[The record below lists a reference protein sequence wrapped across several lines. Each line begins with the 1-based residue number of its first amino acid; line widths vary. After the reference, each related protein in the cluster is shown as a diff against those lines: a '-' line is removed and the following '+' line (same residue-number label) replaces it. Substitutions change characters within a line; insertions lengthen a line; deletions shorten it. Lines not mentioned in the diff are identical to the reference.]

1 MTRAF
6 RPCVKAFIPRMLA
19 FVVAA
24 LNVAC
29 FDVNIVFPPPQTRL
43 FCRLCEISIEYNCG
57 SLPEQQCNII
67 VSAHNQNLSS
77 HQVSCS
83 SSSHAA
89 VLDVTRL
96 PGDLEHVEFSAQLSC
111 SHMQPAAVA
120 TVQYAVTPLPQAAP
134 PSNTVPAN
142 AAIALSRLPLGDPL
156 VAGVARTITTNLKFS
171 FALFRNPRVVAIDCW
186 AQLPTACSR
195 GVSLADCMEASGYGA
210 TLWLAYSNASLES
223 PAGFETERDSIV
235 IQVVL
240 SHSPSGASLNILA
253 AAPASALRFA
263 RRTSPADFF
272 SQRSCSPSLKAQIA
286 SDLNLWLSSDLKL
299 TRQDID
305 AGYASSWCA
314 RITVINGTVY
324 SVDPKPHIQMT
335 NGAEHWFF
343 SMLSE
348 ILAHLYG
355 AVSLPDIDVL
365 VGGEIPELPHG
376 AKLPILSMTQSVAHM
391 NIMYPDTYF
400 LYWNGRRLPDHAW
413 YRPPTDFSR
422 AQAAVPWHQ
431 RIPKLYWR
439 GTVAGWKSNSR
450 GRVVILGRLHPD
462 LIDAL
467 PQRLV
472 NDAWTE
478 SVPES
483 QGGWTDFSDAM
494 RRGSPGNA
502 TEVFSYKYVINTHGN
517 GNDWSNRFRSLLS
530 TGAAVFKQESSL
542 YEFWE
547 WGLKPWVHFIPVRRD
562 LSDLPQLLQWAQ
574 QHDAEA
580 KKIAEAGVRYVQS
593 NVRYDDALCYWSELA
608 SALPRTIDYAPSAPD
623 ASQPHRITKAF
634 EAKA

>member
-1 MTRAF
+1 MAWIF
-6 RPCVKAFIPRMLA
+6 RPCAKAFVSCIFA
-19 FVVAA
+19 IFVAA
-24 LNVAC
+24 FNVAC
-29 FDVNIVFPPPQTRL
+29 FEIAIVFPPSQTRL
-43 FCRLCEISIEYNCG
+43 FCRHCDITIEYHCS
-57 SLPEQQCNII
+57 SLPEQQCNVI
-67 VSAHNQNLSS
+67 VSSQKHTLSS
-77 HQVSCS
+77 ELVSCA
-83 SSSHAA
+83 SSSHA
-89 VLDVTRL
+89 VVIDVSQL
-96 PGDLEHVEFSAQLSC
+96 PDSFENVEFTAQLSC
-111 SHMQPAAVA
+111 SHMQPAAMA
-120 TVQYAVTPLPQAAP
+120 AASYTITPLPQTAP
-134 PSNTVPAN
+134 PSVPSN
-142 AAIALSRLPLGDPL
+142 AAVALSRLQLGDPL
-156 VAGVARTITTNLKFS
+156 VAGVAATITTNLRFS
-171 FALFRNPRVVAIDCW
+171 FPLFRSPLVTAIDCW
-186 AQLPTACSR
+186 AHLHRACR
-195 GVSLADCMEASGYGA
+195 NGLGLADCLETSGDGA
-210 TLWLAYSNASLES
+210 TLWLAYSNASLAS
-223 PAGFETERDSIV
+223 PAGFETDRDSIV
-235 IQVVL
+235 VQTIL
-240 SHSPSGASLNILA
+240 THSPAGASLNIIA
-253 AAPASALRFA
+253 ASPASALRFA

-272 SQRSCSPSLKAQIA
+272 TQRMCSPSLKAQIA
-286 SDLNLWLSSDLKL
+286 ADLNLWLSADVKVS
-299 TRQDID
+299 RQDID

-314 RITVINGTVY
+314 RITVVNGTVY
-324 SVDPKPHIQMT
+324 SLDPKPHIQAT

-348 ILAHLYG
+348 TLAHLYG
-355 AVSLPDIDVL
+355 TVSLPDIDVL
-365 VGGEIPELPHG
+365 VGGEVPELPHG
-376 AKLPILSMTQSVAHM
+376 AKLPILSMTKSVAHM

-400 LYWNGRRLPDHAW
+400 LYWNGRRLPDHSW

-422 AQAAVPWHQ
+422 IHAAVPWHQ

-450 GRVVILGRLHPD
+450 GRVVILGRLHPH

-478 SVPES
+478 TVPES

-502 TEVFSYKYVINTHGN
+502 SEVFSYKYVINTHGN

-574 QHDAEA
+574 QHDSDA
-580 KKIAEAGVRYVQS
+580 KKIADAGVRYVQN

-608 SALPRTIDYAPSAPD
+608 AALPRTIDYAPKAPD

-634 EAKA
+634 EAQT